1 MKKEWSRPATA
12 RAAIIQ
18 RIRAA
23 LDDVAAETSLPP
35 LPPLPRAY
43 RKTDDALRGDAIIAQ
58 FIERVGE
65 YKASVRET
73 TAAELPEAIAAAL
86 ARRGVQRLAAPA
98 DLPADWPP
106 SGVTLLRD
114 EPPLA
119 NEALDSSDGVLTACA
134 LGIAQTGTIV
144 LDGGSRQGRRALS
157 LIPDYHLCVVR
168 ADQIV
173 GIVPEAI
180 AALAPRARRPLTFI
194 SGPSATSDIELNR
207 VEGVHG
213 PRTLEV
219 LVVRDHATSREAK
232 AAGEERGSQ
241 P

>member
-1 MKKEWSRPATA
+1 MTNEWSRPATA
-12 RAAIIQ
+12 REAILQ

-23 LDDVAAETSLPP
+23 LDDVAPETSRPT

-43 RKTDDALRGDAIIAQ
+43 RKSDAALRGEALIAQ

-65 YKASVRET
+65 YKASVHET
-73 TAAELPEAIAAAL
+73 TVAELPEAIAAAL

-98 DLPADWPP
+98 DLPAEWPP

-144 LDGGSRQGRRALS
+144 LDGGASSAPTRSSASFPRRLPRSRRARVSRSLS
-157 LIPDYHLCVVR
+157 SP
-168 ADQIV
+168 
-173 GIVPEAI
+173 
-180 AALAPRARRPLTFI
+180 APRP
-194 SGPSATSDIELNR
+194 
-207 VEGVHG
+207 
-213 PRTLEV
+213 PRT
-219 LVVRDHATSREAK
+219 S
-232 AAGEERGSQ
+232 S
-241 P
+241 

>member
-1 MKKEWSRPATA
+1 MSGLSDSAGWASVSSRATASSAACPAHSAAGRRCATSSPRPGRAFVPGGAHGSSPWQSERRRSMTKEWSRPATA
-12 RAAIIQ
+12 RDAILQ

-23 LDDVAAETSLPP
+23 LDDVTPETSRLT

-43 RKTDDALRGDAIIAQ
+43 RKADDALRGDALIAQ

-73 TAAELPEAIAAAL
+73 TAPELPEAIAAAL
-86 ARRGVQRLAAPA
+86 SRQGVRKLAVPA

-114 EPPLA
+114 EPPPA

-144 LDGGSRQGRRALS
+144 LDAGLRPVRQALS
-157 LIPDYHLCVVR
+157 LIPDYHLCVVH

-173 GIVPEAI
+173 GIVP
-180 AALAPRARRPLTFI
+180 
-194 SGPSATSDIELNR
+194 
-207 VEGVHG
+207 
-213 PRTLEV
+213 
-219 LVVRDHATSREAK
+219 
-232 AAGEERGSQ
+232 
-241 P
+241 